1 MSHRHHYVP
10 KWYQKRFMLQG
21 QTSYYR
27 LDLFPEQIKTPNGKI
42 IKKAEILH
50 KGVDKFFY
58 EINCSKI
65 CPTLS

>member
-42 IKKAEILH
+42 IKKL
-50 KGVDKFFY
+50 KFFIK
-58 EINCSKI
+58 E
-65 CPTLS
+65 